1 MTTDDSSWLEVLD
14 LNLTPLDQ
22 LRAVTV
28 NGEDLLIFCQGD
40 RYIAMDRWCPHQ
52 NGDMA
57 EGRIVGKALK
67 CPLHGFM
74 FSFDGGRG
82 LNCPGF
88 NVRVHDV
95 QVEDG
100 CLRVRLK
107 A

>member
-1 MTTDDSSWLEVLD
+1 MSTNDSSWLEVLD

-22 LRAVTV
+22 LRAVNV
-28 NGEDLLIFCQGD
+28 NGEDLLIFRHGD
-40 RYIAMDRWCPHQ
+40 RYVAMDRWCPHQ
-52 NGDMA
+52 NADMA
-57 EGRIVGKALK
+57 EGRIVGRALK

-74 FSFDGGRG
+74 FSLDSGRG

-95 QVEDG
+95 QVENG

-107 A
+107 E